1 METKKKIYIILRC
14 KTSLLFHHHFSTSLI
29 LSIIYI
35 ESECVCVS
43 ERERERECVCVCVCV
58 RERERENFFL
68 NFNNPLLQILFH
80 NIIKLQYSFIR
91 KTNPTHKCVK
101 TKSPSKTEHKAS
113 L

>member
-1 METKKKIYIILRC
+1 MRAHAGRETEQMQR
-14 KTSLLFHHHFSTSLI
+14 
-29 LSIIYI
+29 
-35 ESECVCVS
+35 
-43 ERERERECVCVCVCV
+43 ERERERE
-58 RERERENFFL
+58 NFFFL

-91 KTNPTHKCVK
+91 KPNPTHKCVK